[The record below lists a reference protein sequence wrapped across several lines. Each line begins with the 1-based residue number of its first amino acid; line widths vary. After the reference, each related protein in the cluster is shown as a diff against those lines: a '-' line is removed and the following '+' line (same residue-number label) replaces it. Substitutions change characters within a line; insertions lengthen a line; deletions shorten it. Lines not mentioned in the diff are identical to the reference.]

1 MKWTKSVAP
10 LWVWLLLTFVLMIV
24 VNLEPGSSLSTC
36 KYVARFKYCLCMD
49 SQNSRFLSSNWEV
62 LQSLTRCHYVYFR
75 RAKKSRR
82 LHKRYWFTKNLD
94 FDEMLRSV
102 LILWKLVLSVLRL
115 EIGALIV
122 KTVMFVVST
131 IATSVLLLS
140 MILITF
146 RRCVYRDSKLIVEKS
161 SLPQS
166 TVLCSGLLFFNCF
179 VFNLAFPSG
188 FNFISAL
195 IYISWYISS
204 KKRNQF
210 MRAINGNPTLVPLP
224 KSISTI
230 GNEGTFRTN
239 HSINLE
245 STPK

>member
-1 MKWTKSVAP
+1 
-10 LWVWLLLTFVLMIV
+10 
-24 VNLEPGSSLSTC
+24 
-36 KYVARFKYCLCMD
+36 
-49 SQNSRFLSSNWEV
+49 
-62 LQSLTRCHYVYFR
+62 
-75 RAKKSRR
+75 
-82 LHKRYWFTKNLD
+82 
-94 FDEMLRSV
+94 MLRSV

-210 MRAINGNPTLVPLP
+210 MRAINGNPTFVPFP

-245 STPK
+245 STPKTSNLTFKSINSNLKSTESTESNSKINSQISNIRFIDYKKVNKNSVIFTLIDNDSFEVVDVLNSNNSLFKKK